1 MFFKKKKP
9 KEQTEQTVYVVL
21 HGEEYAG
28 GWIEGVYSTL
38 EEATEIA
45 LKTKPA
51 YGSGRWRVN
60 DFGSDNYWTT
70 GLAFIRIEKHTVTG
84 ENNGN

>member
-1 MFFKKKKP
+1 MFFFKKKQP
-9 KEQTEQTVYVVL
+9 KKQTVYVVI

-28 GWIEGVYSTL
+28 GWVEGVYSTL
-38 EEATEIA
+38 EEATKKA

-51 YGSGRWRVN
+51 YGSGRWRIN

-70 GLAFIRIEKHTVTG
+70 GLAFIRIEKHTVKREG
-84 ENNGN
+84 